1 MYLKTT
7 CSCLFFLLCSFVV
20 KAQKTTT
27 EISFKLL
34 FDNLPLELAKQ
45 YPVSEK
51 DSITIDF
58 LKFYISDITFL
69 KEGTQ
74 VGKSK
79 EKHHLIDAQNSSLY
93 KTLYKVKNKNFD
105 TITFLVGLDS
115 KTQEKGIQ
123 GGVLDPTSQMYWT
136 WQNGFIN
143 FKLEGESSLCP
154 TRKNKFQFHV
164 GGFQEPY
171 TTSQEVSLKVKEAT
185 PLVIE
190 VDVASFFNAIDI
202 SQTNTVTSPNKN
214 AVMVSKVLPTLFSVH
229 EN

>member
-7 CSCLFFLLCSFVV
+7 YSCLFFLLCGFAV

-27 EISFKLL
+27 EISFQLL
-34 FDNLPLELAKQ
+34 FDNLPLELTKQ

-51 DSITIDF
+51 DTLTIDF

-143 FKLEGESSLCP
+143 FKLEGESSLCT

-171 TTSQEVSLKVKEAT
+171 ATSQEVSLKAKGAM
-185 PLVIE
+185 PLLIKVE
-190 VDVASFFNAIDI
+190 VASFFNAIDI

-214 AVMVSKVLPTLFSVH
+214 AVMVSKVLPNLFSVH

>member
-1 MYLKTT
+1 MGLKTT
-7 CSCLFFLLCSFVV
+7 YSCLFFLLCSFAV

-27 EISFKLL
+27 EISFQLL

-45 YPVSEK
+45 YPVSDK

-58 LKFYISDITFL
+58 LKFYISDITFF

-79 EKHHLIDAQNSSLY
+79 EKHHLIDAQNSLIY
-93 KTLYKVKNKNFD
+93 KAVCTIKKKKFD

-143 FKLEGESSLCP
+143 FKLEGKSSLCP

-164 GGFQEPY
+164 GGFQKPY
-171 TTSQEVSLKVKEAT
+171 TTSQEVSLKTKGAT
-185 PLVIE
+185 PLVIK

-202 SQTNTVTSPNKN
+202 SQTNTVTSPNKK

>member
-7 CSCLFFLLCSFVV
+7 YSCLFFLLCGFAV

-27 EISFKLL
+27 EISFQLI
-34 FDNLPLELAKQ
+34 FDNLPLELTKQ

-51 DSITIDF
+51 DTLTIDF

-79 EKHHLIDAQNSSLY
+79 EKHHLIDAQHSLIY
-93 KTLYKVKNKNFD
+93 KALCTIKNKNFD

-136 WQNGFIN
+136 WQNGFVN
-143 FKLEGESSLCP
+143 FKLEGESSLCT
-154 TRKNKFQFHV
+154 TRKNKFQFHI

-171 TTSQEVSLKVKEAT
+171 ATSQEVSLKAKGAM
-185 PLVIE
+185 PLLIKVE
-190 VDVASFFNAIDI
+190 VASFFNAIDI
-202 SQTNTVTSPNKN
+202 SQTNTVTSPNKK

>member
-7 CSCLFFLLCSFVV
+7 YSCLFFLLCSFAV

-51 DSITIDF
+51 DSLTIDF
-58 LKFYISDITFL
+58 LKFYISDITFF

-79 EKHHLIDAQNSSLY
+79 EKHHLIDAQNSLIY
-93 KTLYKVKNKNFD
+93 KALCTIKKEKFD

-171 TTSQEVSLKVKEAT
+171 ATSQEVSLEAKGAT
-185 PLVIE
+185 PLVIK

-202 SQTNTVTSPNKN
+202 SQINTVTSPNKN

>member
-7 CSCLFFLLCSFVV
+7 YSCLFFLLCGFAV

-27 EISFKLL
+27 EISFQLL
-34 FDNLPLELAKQ
+34 FDNLPLELTKQ

-51 DSITIDF
+51 DTLTIDF

-79 EKHHLIDAQNSSLY
+79 EKHHLIDAQHSLIY
-93 KTLYKVKNKNFD
+93 KALCTIKNKNFD

-143 FKLEGESSLCP
+143 FKLEGESSLCT

-171 TTSQEVSLKVKEAT
+171 ATSQEVSLKAKGAM
-185 PLVIE
+185 PLLIKVE
-190 VDVASFFNAIDI
+190 VASFFNAIDI

-214 AVMVSKVLPTLFSVH
+214 AVMVSKVLPNLFSVH

>member
-7 CSCLFFLLCSFVV
+7 YSCLFFLLCGFAV

-27 EISFKLL
+27 EISFQLL

-79 EKHHLIDAQNSSLY
+79 EKHHLIDAQHSLIY
-93 KTLYKVKNKNFD
+93 KALCTIKNKNFD

-143 FKLEGESSLCP
+143 FKLEGESSLCT
-154 TRKNKFQFHV
+154 TRKNKFQFHI

-171 TTSQEVSLKVKEAT
+171 ATSQEVSLKAKGAM
-185 PLVIE
+185 PLLIKVE
-190 VDVASFFNAIDI
+190 VASFFNAIDI

-214 AVMVSKVLPTLFSVH
+214 AVMVSKVLPNLFSVH

>member
-7 CSCLFFLLCSFVV
+7 YSCLFFLLCSFAV

-51 DSITIDF
+51 DSLTIDF

-79 EKHHLIDAQNSSLY
+79 EKHHLIDAQNSLIY
-93 KTLYKVKNKNFD
+93 KALCTIKKEKFD

-136 WQNGFIN
+136 WQNGFVN
-143 FKLEGESSLCP
+143 FKLEGKSSLCT

-164 GGFQEPY
+164 GGFQKPY
-171 TTSQEVSLKVKEAT
+171 TTSQEVSLKLKGQR
-185 PLVIE
+185 P
-190 VDVASFFNAIDI
+190 
-202 SQTNTVTSPNKN
+202 
-214 AVMVSKVLPTLFSVH
+214 
-229 EN
+229 

>member
-7 CSCLFFLLCSFVV
+7 YSCLFFLLCGFAV

-27 EISFKLL
+27 EISFQLL
-34 FDNLPLELAKQ
+34 FDNLPLELTKQ

-51 DSITIDF
+51 DTLTIDF

-79 EKHHLIDAQNSSLY
+79 EKHHLIDAQHSLIY
-93 KTLYKVKNKNFD
+93 KALCTIKNKNFD

-154 TRKNKFQFHV
+154 TRKNKFQFHI

-171 TTSQEVSLKVKEAT
+171 ATSQEVSLKAKGAT

>member
-7 CSCLFFLLCSFVV
+7 YSCLFFLLCGFAV

-27 EISFKLL
+27 EISFQLL
-34 FDNLPLELAKQ
+34 FDNLPLELTKQ

-51 DSITIDF
+51 DTLTIDF

-79 EKHHLIDAQNSSLY
+79 EKHHLIDAQHSLIY
-93 KTLYKVKNKNFD
+93 KALCTIKNKNFD

-123 GGVLDPTSQMYWT
+123 GGVLDPTNQMYWT
-136 WQNGFIN
+136 WQNGFVN
-143 FKLEGESSLCP
+143 FKLEGESSLCT
-154 TRKNKFQFHV
+154 TRKNKFQFHI

-171 TTSQEVSLKVKEAT
+171 ATSQEVSLKAKGAM
-185 PLVIE
+185 PLLIKVE
-190 VDVASFFNAIDI
+190 VASFFNAIDI

-214 AVMVSKVLPTLFSVH
+214 AVMVSKVLPNLFSVH

>member
-1 MYLKTT
+1 MGLKTT
-7 CSCLFFLLCSFVV
+7 YSCLFFLLCSFAV

-27 EISFKLL
+27 EISFQLL

-51 DSITIDF
+51 DSLTIDF

-79 EKHHLIDAQNSSLY
+79 EKHHLIDAQNSLIY
-93 KTLYKVKNKNFD
+93 KALCTIKKKKFD

-143 FKLEGESSLCP
+143 FKLEGKSSLCP

-164 GGFQEPY
+164 GGFQKPY
-171 TTSQEVSLKVKEAT
+171 TTSQEVSLKAKGAT
-185 PLVIE
+185 PLVIK

>member
-1 MYLKTT
+1 MGLKTT
-7 CSCLFFLLCSFVV
+7 YSCLCFFLCSFAV
-20 KAQKTTT
+20 KAQNNTT
-27 EISFKLL
+27 EISFQLL
-34 FDNLPLELAKQ
+34 FDKGPLELTKQ
-45 YPVSEK
+45 YPISDK
-51 DSITIDF
+51 DSLAIDF
-58 LKFYISDITFL
+58 LKFYISDITFF

-79 EKHHLIDAQNSSLY
+79 EKHHLIDAQNSLIY
-93 KTLYKVKNKNFD
+93 KAVCTIKKKKFD

-164 GGFQEPY
+164 GGFQKPY
-171 TTSQEVSLKVKEAT
+171 TTSQEVSLKTKGAT
-185 PLVIE
+185 PLVIK

>member
-7 CSCLFFLLCSFVV
+7 YSCLFFLLCGFAV

-27 EISFKLL
+27 EISFQLL

-51 DSITIDF
+51 DTLTIDF

-79 EKHHLIDAQNSSLY
+79 EKHHLIDAQHSLIY
-93 KTLYKVKNKNFD
+93 KALCTIKNKNFD

-136 WQNGFIN
+136 WQNGFVN
-143 FKLEGESSLCP
+143 FKLEGESSLCT
-154 TRKNKFQFHV
+154 TRKNKFQFHI

-171 TTSQEVSLKVKEAT
+171 ATSQEVSLKAKGAM
-185 PLVIE
+185 PLLIKVE
-190 VDVASFFNAIDI
+190 VASFFNAIDI

-214 AVMVSKVLPTLFSVH
+214 AVMVSKVLPNLFSVH

>member
-1 MYLKTT
+1 MGLKTT
-7 CSCLFFLLCSFVV
+7 YSYLCFLLCSFAV
-20 KAQKTTT
+20 KAQKNPT
-27 EISFKLL
+27 EISFQL
-34 FDNLPLELAKQ
+34 FFDKLPLELAKQ

-79 EKHHLIDAQNSSLY
+79 EKHNLIDARHSSLY

-154 TRKNKFQFHV
+154 TRKNKFQFHI
-164 GGFQEPY
+164 GGFQKPFV
-171 TTSQEVSLKVKEAT
+171 TSQKVSLAT
-185 PLVIE
+185 SGDAPIVI
-190 VDVASFFNAIDI
+190 DVNISSFFNAITI
-202 SQTNTVTSPNKN
+202 SQTNTVTSPNKK
-214 AVMVSKVLPTLFSVH
+214 AVMVSKVLPNLFSVH

>member
-1 MYLKTT
+1 MGLKTT
-7 CSCLFFLLCSFVV
+7 YSCLCFLLCGFAV
-20 KAQKTTT
+20 KAQKTTA
-27 EISFKLL
+27 EISFQLL
-34 FDNLPLELAKQ
+34 FDNLPLELTKQ

-154 TRKNKFQFHV
+154 TRKNKFQFHI
-164 GGFQEPY
+164 GGFQKPFV
-171 TTSQEVSLKVKEAT
+171 TSQKVSLAT
-185 PLVIE
+185 SGDAPIVI
-190 VDVASFFNAIDI
+190 DVNISSFFNAITI
-202 SQTNTVTSPNKN
+202 SQTNTVTSPNKK

>member
-7 CSCLFFLLCSFVV
+7 YSCLCFLLCGFAV

-27 EISFKLL
+27 EISFQLL
-34 FDNLPLELAKQ
+34 FDNLPLELTKQ

-51 DSITIDF
+51 DTLTIDF

-79 EKHHLIDAQNSSLY
+79 EKHHLIDAQHSLIY
-93 KTLYKVKNKNFD
+93 KALCTIKNKNFD

-136 WQNGFIN
+136 WQNGFVN
-143 FKLEGESSLCP
+143 FKLEGESSLCT

-171 TTSQEVSLKVKEAT
+171 ATSQEVSLKAKGAM
-185 PLVIE
+185 PLLIKVE
-190 VDVASFFNAIDI
+190 VASFFNAIDI

-214 AVMVSKVLPTLFSVH
+214 AVMVSKVLPNLFSVH

>member
-1 MYLKTT
+1 MGLKTT
-7 CSCLFFLLCSFVV
+7 YSCLCFLLCSFAV

-27 EISFKLL
+27 EISFQLL
-34 FDNLPLELAKQ
+34 FDNLPLELTKQ

-51 DSITIDF
+51 DTLTIDF

-79 EKHHLIDAQNSSLY
+79 EKHHLIDAQHSLIY
-93 KTLYKVKNKNFD
+93 KALCTIKNKNFD

-143 FKLEGESSLCP
+143 FKLEGESSLCT

-171 TTSQEVSLKVKEAT
+171 ATSQEVSLKAKGAM
-185 PLVIE
+185 PLLIKVE
-190 VDVASFFNAIDI
+190 VASFFNAIDI

-214 AVMVSKVLPTLFSVH
+214 AVMVSKVLPNLFSVH

>member
-7 CSCLFFLLCSFVV
+7 YSCLFFLLCGFAV

-27 EISFKLL
+27 EISFQLL

-51 DSITIDF
+51 DTLTIDF

-79 EKHHLIDAQNSSLY
+79 EKHHLIDAQHSLIY
-93 KTLYKVKNKNFD
+93 KALCTIKNKNFD

-143 FKLEGESSLCP
+143 FKLEGESSLCT

-171 TTSQEVSLKVKEAT
+171 ATSQEVSLKAKGAM
-185 PLVIE
+185 PLLIKVE
-190 VDVASFFNAIDI
+190 VASFFNAIDI

-214 AVMVSKVLPTLFSVH
+214 AVMVSKVLPNLFSVH

>member
-7 CSCLFFLLCSFVV
+7 YSCLCFLLCGFAV

-27 EISFKLL
+27 EISFQLL
-34 FDNLPLELAKQ
+34 FDNLPLELTKQ

-51 DSITIDF
+51 DTLTIDF

-79 EKHHLIDAQNSSLY
+79 EKHHLIDAQHSLIY
-93 KTLYKVKNKNFD
+93 KALCTIKNKNFD

-136 WQNGFIN
+136 WQNGFVN

-154 TRKNKFQFHV
+154 TRKNKFQFHI

-171 TTSQEVSLKVKEAT
+171 ATSQKVSLKAKGAT

-214 AVMVSKVLPTLFSVH
+214 AVMVSKVLPNLFSVH

>member
-7 CSCLFFLLCSFVV
+7 YSCLFFLLCSFAV

-27 EISFKLL
+27 EISFQLL
-34 FDNLPLELAKQ
+34 FDKMPLELAKQ

-51 DSITIDF
+51 ESLTIDF
-58 LKFYISDITFL
+58 LKFYISDITFF

-79 EKHHLIDAQNSSLY
+79 EKHHLIDAQNSLIY
-93 KTLYKVKNKNFD
+93 KALCTIKKEKFD

-143 FKLEGESSLCP
+143 FKLEGKSSLCP

-171 TTSQEVSLKVKEAT
+171 ATSQEVSLKVKGAA

>member
-1 MYLKTT
+1 MGLKTT
-7 CSCLFFLLCSFVV
+7 YSCLCFLLCSFAV
-20 KAQKTTT
+20 KAQKTTA
-27 EISFKLL
+27 EISFQLL

-154 TRKNKFQFHV
+154 TRKNKFQFHI
-164 GGFQEPY
+164 GGFQKPFV
-171 TTSQEVSLKVKEAT
+171 TSQKVSLAT
-185 PLVIE
+185 SGDAPIVI
-190 VDVASFFNAIDI
+190 DVNISSFFNAITI

>member
-7 CSCLFFLLCSFVV
+7 YSCLFFLLCGFAV

-27 EISFKLL
+27 EISFQLL
-34 FDNLPLELAKQ
+34 FDNLPLELTKQ

-51 DSITIDF
+51 DTLTIDF

-79 EKHHLIDAQNSSLY
+79 EKHHLIDAQHSLIY
-93 KTLYKVKNKNFD
+93 KALCTIKNKNFD

-143 FKLEGESSLCP
+143 FKLEGESSLCT
-154 TRKNKFQFHV
+154 TRKNKFQFHI

-171 TTSQEVSLKVKEAT
+171 ATSQEVSLKAKGAM
-185 PLVIE
+185 PLLIKVE
-190 VDVASFFNAIDI
+190 VASFFNAIDI

-214 AVMVSKVLPTLFSVH
+214 AVMVSKVLPNLFSVH

>member
-7 CSCLFFLLCSFVV
+7 YSCLFFLLCGFAV

-27 EISFKLL
+27 EISFQLL
-34 FDNLPLELAKQ
+34 FDNLPLELTKQ

-51 DSITIDF
+51 DTLTIDF

-79 EKHHLIDAQNSSLY
+79 EKHHLIDAQHSLIY
-93 KTLYKVKNKNFD
+93 KALCTIKNKNFD

-136 WQNGFIN
+136 WQNGFVN
-143 FKLEGESSLCP
+143 FKLEGESSLCT

-171 TTSQEVSLKVKEAT
+171 ATSQEVSLKAKGAM
-185 PLVIE
+185 PLLIKVE
-190 VDVASFFNAIDI
+190 VASFFNAIDI

-214 AVMVSKVLPTLFSVH
+214 AVMVSKVLPNLFSVH

>member
-1 MYLKTT
+1 MGLKTT
-7 CSCLFFLLCSFVV
+7 YSCLCFLLCSFAV

-27 EISFKLL
+27 EISFQLL
-34 FDNLPLELAKQ
+34 FDKLPLELAKQ

-164 GGFQEPY
+164 GGFQKPY
-171 TTSQEVSLKVKEAT
+171 ATSQKVSLAT
-185 PLVIE
+185 SGDAPIVI
-190 VDVASFFNAIDI
+190 DVNISSFFNAITI

>member
-7 CSCLFFLLCSFVV
+7 YSCLFFLLCSFAV

-27 EISFKLL
+27 EISFQLL
-34 FDNLPLELAKQ
+34 FDKMPLELAKQ

-51 DSITIDF
+51 ESLTIDF

-74 VGKSK
+74 VGRSK
-79 EKHHLIDAQNSSLY
+79 EKHHLIDAQNSLIY
-93 KTLYKVKNKNFD
+93 KALCTIKKEKFD

-143 FKLEGESSLCP
+143 FKLEGKSSLCP

-171 TTSQEVSLKVKEAT
+171 ATSQEVSLKVKGAA

>member
-7 CSCLFFLLCSFVV
+7 YSCLFFLLCGFAV

-27 EISFKLL
+27 EISFQLL
-34 FDNLPLELAKQ
+34 FDNLPLELTKQ

-51 DSITIDF
+51 DTLTIDF

-79 EKHHLIDAQNSSLY
+79 EKHHLIDAQHSLIY
-93 KTLYKVKNKNFD
+93 KALCTIKNKNFD

-136 WQNGFIN
+136 WQNGFVN
-143 FKLEGESSLCP
+143 FKLEGESSLCT
-154 TRKNKFQFHV
+154 TRKNKFQFHI

-171 TTSQEVSLKVKEAT
+171 ATSQEVSLKAKGAM
-185 PLVIE
+185 PLLIKVE
-190 VDVASFFNAIDI
+190 VASFFNAIDI

-214 AVMVSKVLPTLFSVH
+214 AVMVSKVLPNLFSVH

>member
-7 CSCLFFLLCSFVV
+7 YSCLFFLLCSFAV

-27 EISFKLL
+27 EISFQLL
-34 FDNLPLELAKQ
+34 FDKMPLELAKQ

-51 DSITIDF
+51 ESLTIDF

-79 EKHHLIDAQNSSLY
+79 EKHHLIDAQNSLIY
-93 KTLYKVKNKNFD
+93 KALCTIKKEKFD

-143 FKLEGESSLCP
+143 FKLEGKSSLCP

-171 TTSQEVSLKVKEAT
+171 ATSQEVSLKVKGAA

>member
-7 CSCLFFLLCSFVV
+7 YSCLFFLLCGFAV

-27 EISFKLL
+27 EISFQLL

-51 DSITIDF
+51 DTLTIDF

-79 EKHHLIDAQNSSLY
+79 EKHHLIDAQHSLIY
-93 KTLYKVKNKNFD
+93 KALCTIKNKNFD

-123 GGVLDPTSQMYWT
+123 GGVLDPTNQMYWT

-143 FKLEGESSLCP
+143 FKLEGESSLCT

-171 TTSQEVSLKVKEAT
+171 ATSQEVSLKAKGAM
-185 PLVIE
+185 PLLIKVE
-190 VDVASFFNAIDI
+190 VASFFNAIDI

-214 AVMVSKVLPTLFSVH
+214 AVMVSKVLPNLFSVH

>member
-7 CSCLFFLLCSFVV
+7 YSCLFFLLCSFAV
-20 KAQKTTT
+20 KAQKKTA
-27 EISFKLL
+27 EISFQLL
-34 FDNLPLELAKQ
+34 FDKVPLELAKQ

-79 EKHHLIDAQNSSLY
+79 EKHHLIDAQHSSLY

-143 FKLEGESSLCP
+143 FKLEGKSSLCP
-154 TRKNKFQFHV
+154 TRKNKFQFHI
-164 GGFQEPY
+164 GGFQKPFV
-171 TTSQEVSLKVKEAT
+171 TSQKVSLAT
-185 PLVIE
+185 SGDAPIVID
-190 VDVASFFNAIDI
+190 VDISSFFNAITI

>member
-7 CSCLFFLLCSFVV
+7 YSCLFFLLCSFAV

-51 DSITIDF
+51 DSLTIDF

-164 GGFQEPY
+164 GGFQKPY
-171 TTSQEVSLKVKEAT
+171 ATSQKVSLAT
-185 PLVIE
+185 SGDAPIVID
-190 VDVASFFNAIDI
+190 VDISFFFNAITI
-202 SQTNTVTSPNKN
+202 SQTNTVTSPNKK
-214 AVMVSKVLPTLFSVH
+214 AVMVSKVLQTLFSVH

>member
-7 CSCLFFLLCSFVV
+7 YSCLFFLLCGFAV

-27 EISFKLL
+27 EISFQLI
-34 FDNLPLELAKQ
+34 FDNLPLELTKQ

-51 DSITIDF
+51 DTLTIDF

-79 EKHHLIDAQNSSLY
+79 EKHHLIDAQHSLIY
-93 KTLYKVKNKNFD
+93 KALCTIKNKNFD

-136 WQNGFIN
+136 WQNGFVN
-143 FKLEGESSLCP
+143 FKLEGESSLCT
-154 TRKNKFQFHV
+154 TRKNKFQFHI

-171 TTSQEVSLKVKEAT
+171 ATSQEVSLKAKGAM
-185 PLVIE
+185 PLLIKVE
-190 VDVASFFNAIDI
+190 VASFFNAIDI

-214 AVMVSKVLPTLFSVH
+214 AVMVSKVLPNLFSVH

>member
-7 CSCLFFLLCSFVV
+7 YSCLFFLLCGFAV

-27 EISFKLL
+27 EISFQLL
-34 FDNLPLELAKQ
+34 FDNLPLELTKQ

-51 DSITIDF
+51 DTLTIDF

-79 EKHHLIDAQNSSLY
+79 EKHHLIDAQHSLIY
-93 KTLYKVKNKNFD
+93 KALCTIKNKNFD

-123 GGVLDPTSQMYWT
+123 GGVLDPTNQMYWT

-143 FKLEGESSLCP
+143 FKLEGESSLCT

-171 TTSQEVSLKVKEAT
+171 ATSQEVSLKAKGAM
-185 PLVIE
+185 PLLIKVE
-190 VDVASFFNAIDI
+190 VASFFNAIDI

-214 AVMVSKVLPTLFSVH
+214 AVMVSKVLPNLFSVH

>member
-7 CSCLFFLLCSFVV
+7 YSCLFFLLCGFAV

-27 EISFKLL
+27 EISFQLL

-51 DSITIDF
+51 DTLTIDF

-79 EKHHLIDAQNSSLY
+79 EKHHLIDAQHSLIY
-93 KTLYKVKNKNFD
+93 KALCTIKNKNFD

-123 GGVLDPTSQMYWT
+123 GGVLDPTNQMYWT

-143 FKLEGESSLCP
+143 FKLEGESSLCT

-171 TTSQEVSLKVKEAT
+171 ATSQEISLKAKGAM
-185 PLVIE
+185 PLLIKVE
-190 VDVASFFNAIDI
+190 VASFFNAIDI

-214 AVMVSKVLPTLFSVH
+214 AVMVSKVLPNLFSVH

>member
-7 CSCLFFLLCSFVV
+7 YSCLFFLLCSFAV
-20 KAQKTTT
+20 KAQKKTA
-27 EISFKLL
+27 EISFQLL
-34 FDNLPLELAKQ
+34 FDKVPLELAKQ

-79 EKHHLIDAQNSSLY
+79 EKHHLIDAQHSSLY

-171 TTSQEVSLKVKEAT
+171 ATSQEVSLKAKGAK
-185 PLVIE
+185 PLVIK

>member
-7 CSCLFFLLCSFVV
+7 YSCLCFLLCGFAV

-27 EISFKLL
+27 EISFQLL
-34 FDNLPLELAKQ
+34 FDNLPLELTKQ

-51 DSITIDF
+51 DTLTIDF

-79 EKHHLIDAQNSSLY
+79 EKHHLIDAQHSLIY
-93 KTLYKVKNKNFD
+93 KALCTIKNKNFD

-123 GGVLDPTSQMYWT
+123 GGVLDPTGQMYWT

-143 FKLEGESSLCP
+143 FKLEGESSLCT

-171 TTSQEVSLKVKEAT
+171 ATSQEVSLKAKGAM
-185 PLVIE
+185 PLLIKVE
-190 VDVASFFNAIDI
+190 VASFFNAIDI

-214 AVMVSKVLPTLFSVH
+214 AVMVSKVLPNLFSVH

>member
-7 CSCLFFLLCSFVV
+7 YSCLCFLLCGFAV

-27 EISFKLL
+27 EISFQLL

-51 DSITIDF
+51 DTLTIDF

-79 EKHHLIDAQNSSLY
+79 EKHHLIDAQHSLIY
-93 KTLYKVKNKNFD
+93 KALCTIKNKNFD

-123 GGVLDPTSQMYWT
+123 GGVLDPTNQMYWT

-143 FKLEGESSLCP
+143 FKLEGESSLCT

-171 TTSQEVSLKVKEAT
+171 ATSQEVSLKAKGAM
-185 PLVIE
+185 PLLIKVE
-190 VDVASFFNAIDI
+190 VASFFNAIDI

-214 AVMVSKVLPTLFSVH
+214 AVMVSKVLPNLFSVH